1 MQKGTDYAYL
11 EDASLD
17 SSSPQYGSPQGGP
30 NRAIGC
36 TAVCWGLDPLLHTLD
51 LTTDQKTQVHEA
63 FATYRATMKPLREQ
77 IRTAQQ
83 QLTDLLVSPTP
94 LDPSTLQSA
103 EQQLASLQEQ
113 SLQARLTL
121 AQAIRGVLRSDQL
134 AQAAGLKDQLRTLQ
148 TTRRQLHLSN
158 ANF

>member
-1 MQKGTDYAYL
+1 MRTLKMLGLGLLITTVWITPGWTQ
-11 EDASLD
+11 
-17 SSSPQYGSPQGGP
+17 SSDRMHGRVLGFG
-30 NRAIGC
+30 
-36 TAVCWGLDPLLHTLD
+36 PLLHTLD

-83 QLTDLLVSPTP
+83 QLTDMLVSTTA
-94 LDPSTLQSA
+94 LDTSALQSA

-121 AQAIRGVLRSDQL
+121 AQAIRATLRQDQL

-148 TTRRQLHLSN
+148 TTRRQLLASPN
-158 ANF
+158 AGQ

>member
-1 MQKGTDYAYL
+1 MHGRVL
-11 EDASLD
+11 
-17 SSSPQYGSPQGGP
+17 GFG
-30 NRAIGC
+30 
-36 TAVCWGLDPLLHTLD
+36 PLLHTLD

-83 QLTDLLVSPTP
+83 QLTDMLVSTTA
-94 LDPSTLQSA
+94 LDTSALQSA

-121 AQAIRGVLRSDQL
+121 AQAIRATLRQDQL

-148 TTRRQLHLSN
+148 TTRHQLLAPH
-158 ANF
+158 AE